1 MSRLPLPRPT
11 RAVVV
16 AMAVLL
22 LLAAGCF
29 WYAEVAAAGP
39 KAEQRLAA
47 WVGEKPP
54 HWHLVT
60 RVWLPRVAWV
70 NGWLIVAAAMVLP
83 WAQRPVRSL
92 VADDLSAADD
102 SGGLGRDGPRVRRWG
117 WCGMVV
123 LAGLAGWSTLPRLGQ
138 SVWGDEGRTLREC
151 VVGQFFPGEDGA
163 LRFDEATWGD
173 AFFHFRTPNNHV
185 LYSVVARAWH
195 EVWWRPRDGAGDA
208 YFSEVALR
216 LPAWLAGLAAV
227 LGVARLGAVCGWRRA
242 GWWAAAMLVLHPGF
256 TRYAAEARGYAFLMA
271 LGPWLMVALMMAV
284 RTGRWRWW
292 LLAGACD
299 FALMYTW
306 PLSVH
311 YVLVANGCALAA
323 VVATGDRTGRERSV
337 LGLRWGLTALAAA
350 AVWAQLFVP
359 CVIQLRYWLQG
370 AGARVEAGGAGWVDA
385 LSLLMSGRVWA
396 ETDAANPLL
405 MPWERMW
412 PTQAWVVLLAGA
424 LILGG
429 LLGGM
434 VAGWRRTPALRGWLP
449 VLVLPPAGIMA
460 QAAFTGSVLY
470 PWYIMIGVPGMMLAL
485 AIGLEAGA
493 TRLTRSAFGQTIVV
507 ASGIALWALIG
518 APVRHTLRHHPIEP
532 NREAA
537 WLVQPVINPYHPDY
551 QKTVITAGFLMQNSI
566 YDPGLREFKT
576 VEELRALMEEAG
588 RTGRDVA
595 VTYGQPQLG
604 RLVYPEIMAV
614 LDDPAVFRPV
624 AVLPGQEAYC
634 TRHIVRHT
642 PAAAR

>member
-1 MSRLPLPRPT
+1 
-11 RAVVV
+11 
-16 AMAVLL
+16 
-22 LLAAGCF
+22 
-29 WYAEVAAAGP
+29 
-39 KAEQRLAA
+39 
-47 WVGEKPP
+47 
-54 HWHLVT
+54 
-60 RVWLPRVAWV
+60 
-70 NGWLIVAAAMVLP
+70 
-83 WAQRPVRSL
+83 
-92 VADDLSAADD
+92 
-102 SGGLGRDGPRVRRWG
+102 
-117 WCGMVV
+117 
-123 LAGLAGWSTLPRLGQ
+123 
-138 SVWGDEGRTLREC
+138 
-151 VVGQFFPGEDGA
+151 
-163 LRFDEATWGD
+163 
-173 AFFHFRTPNNHV
+173 
-185 LYSVVARAWH
+185 
-195 EVWWRPRDGAGDA
+195 
-208 YFSEVALR
+208 
-216 LPAWLAGLAAV
+216 
-227 LGVARLGAVCGWRRA
+227 
-242 GWWAAAMLVLHPGF
+242 
-256 TRYAAEARGYAFLMA
+256 
-271 LGPWLMVALMMAV
+271 
-284 RTGRWRWW
+284 
-292 LLAGACD
+292 
-299 FALMYTW
+299 
-306 PLSVH
+306 
-311 YVLVANGCALAA
+311 
-323 VVATGDRTGRERSV
+323 
-337 LGLRWGLTALAAA
+337 
-350 AVWAQLFVP
+350 
-359 CVIQLRYWLQG
+359 
-370 AGARVEAGGAGWVDA
+370 
-385 LSLLMSGRVWA
+385 
-396 ETDAANPLL
+396 
-405 MPWERMW
+405 MW

-429 LLGGM
+429 LVGGM

-460 QAAFTGSVLY
+460 QAVFTGSVLY

-537 WLVQPVINPYHPDY
+537 WLVQPVINPYHLDY

-634 TRHIVRHT
+634 TRYIVRHT